1 MWIPFNKPYL
11 TGRELDYI
19 RQAHEAHHLSGD
31 GAFTKRCSAWLA
43 RATGC
48 HQALLTHSCTAALE
62 MAAILAEIKPGDEVI
77 MPSFT
82 FVSTANAF
90 VLRGGVPVFVDSRP
104 DTLNID
110 ESKIEAAITPKTR
123 AIVVVH
129 YAGVACEM
137 ETIQAIARRHR
148 LLLIEDAAQAIGAL
162 YRGRPLGGFGQL
174 AALSFHETKNMISGE
189 GGALL
194 VNAPELSA
202 RAEMVREKGTNRGAY
217 FRGEV
222 DKYTWVDIGSSYL
235 PSDIIAAFL
244 WAQLEH
250 AEAIARR
257 RRALWDRYHDAF
269 VDLERSGVV
278 RRPIVPREA
287 TPNAHSYFLL
297 LSDLASRQRFIE
309 RLRADGVHAVFHYVP
324 LHDSPAGRRY
334 GRASGNLGVTTS
346 ASERLV
352 RLPFWIGL
360 EEHQDYVIDRC
371 RSALSG

>member
-62 MAAILAEIKPGDEVI
+62 MAAILAEIQPGDEVI

-90 VLRGGVPVFVDSRP
+90 VLRGGVPVFVDIRP

-137 ETIQAIARRHR
+137 EAIVDIARRHR
-148 LLLIEDAAQAIGAL
+148 PAADRGCGAGDRRL
-162 YRGRPLGGFGQL
+162 VSRP
-174 AALSFHETKNMISGE
+174 AARRLRP
-189 GGALL
+189 A
-194 VNAPELSA
+194 
-202 RAEMVREKGTNRGAY
+202 RGAQ
-217 FRGEV
+217 
-222 DKYTWVDIGSSYL
+222 L
-235 PSDIIAAFL
+235 P
-244 WAQLEH
+244 
-250 AEAIARR
+250 
-257 RRALWDRYHDAF
+257 
-269 VDLERSGVV
+269 
-278 RRPIVPREA
+278 
-287 TPNAHSYFLL
+287 
-297 LSDLASRQRFIE
+297 
-309 RLRADGVHAVFHYVP
+309 
-324 LHDSPAGRRY
+324 
-334 GRASGNLGVTTS
+334 
-346 ASERLV
+346 
-352 RLPFWIGL
+352 
-360 EEHQDYVIDRC
+360 
-371 RSALSG
+371 